1 MKNNKKQ
8 KIKLIGFL
16 LLMMVIVVISLTCH
30 ISINTKYG
38 GIFLLPVLYILVTYT
53 VPKMVQDYI
62 EEFKKSYNKYD
73 YAITKNRFCIKWLW
87 KNRKWKNT
95 RQKYKTMEK
104 DWERKC
110 KK

>member
-1 MKNNKKQ
+1 MKKKQ
-8 KIKLIGFL
+8 KIKLIVFL

-62 EEFKKSYNKYD
+62 EEFKKNTKINK
-73 YAITKNRFCIKWLW
+73 KNFCFILSLLLFMAK
-87 KNRKWKNT
+87 
-95 RQKYKTMEK
+95 
-104 DWERKC
+104 
-110 KK
+110 

>member
-1 MKNNKKQ
+1 MKKKQ
-8 KIKLIGFL
+8 KIKLIVFL

-53 VPKMVQDYI
+53 VPNMVQDYI

-73 YAITKNRFCIKWLW
+73 YAITNNRFC
-87 KNRKWKNT
+87 
-95 RQKYKTMEK
+95 
-104 DWERKC
+104 DKC
-110 KK
+110 VYEATAKEVEELEHRIEGEDV

>member
-1 MKNNKKQ
+1 MKKKQ
-8 KIKLIGFL
+8 KIKLIVFL

-30 ISINTKYG
+30 ISINTKCG

-73 YAITKNRFCIKWLW
+73 YAITKNRFCDKCVYEATGKEVEELEHTAEAEEV
-87 KNRKWKNT
+87 KNV
-95 RQKYKTMEK
+95 
-104 DWERKC
+104 
-110 KK
+110 